1 MICLN
6 RYQYT
11 PYGLIYTLQPT
22 AVRNRSNTHFYRLSY
37 NIDQSIRQILI
48 FPKDMDVKIY
58 I

>member
-11 PYGLIYTLQPT
+11 PYVLIYTLQPT
-22 AVRNRSNTHFYRLSY
+22 AVRNRSNIHFYRLSY